1 MRVGGG
7 DPTWEQRKKEKKGKS
22 HGDQGKKKK
31 RGDARGEDGQ
41 GDMPPHRPSSTD
53 ANQQPAG
60 GGCVSSPQ
68 RAASRRS
75 GRRRPQRH
83 TVGRQPALKSA
94 CRPPAAGRATAAHR
108 RQPRTPRSVRVVAN
122 AAAPRR
128 ITESGWVG
136 GGGGVC
142 QAGSWP
148 LSTGPAT
155 FPAGGGSR
163 HSCAQIERFRTELVV
178 VEMVGLIAP
187 APKS

>member
-108 RQPRTPRSVRVVAN
+108 RQPRTPRSVRVWPTQR
-122 AAAPRR
+122 PRG
-128 ITESGWVG
+128 ESPSLVGWGVG
-136 GGGGVC
+136 V
-142 QAGSWP
+142 GSARLDP
-148 LSTGPAT
+148 GP
-155 FPAGGGSR
+155 S
-163 HSCAQIERFRTELVV
+163 
-178 VEMVGLIAP
+178 AP
-187 APKS
+187 APPPSRRGGARGTAAHRLNAFVPNLWSWKWLA